1 MQYSSP
7 MACLCAT
14 NLFLVSFG
22 ILLWTGK
29 AAGFCA
35 SVFETQQ
42 GECRLQ
48 FLCLPFLRKA
58 VEKHSKAVL

>member
-1 MQYSSP
+1 
-7 MACLCAT
+7 MACFGASY
-14 NLFLVSFG
+14 LFWVSFG
-22 ILLWTGK
+22 ILLWTGE

-48 FLCLPFLRKA
+48 FLCLQFLRKA
-58 VEKHSKAVL
+58 VEKHLTTLL